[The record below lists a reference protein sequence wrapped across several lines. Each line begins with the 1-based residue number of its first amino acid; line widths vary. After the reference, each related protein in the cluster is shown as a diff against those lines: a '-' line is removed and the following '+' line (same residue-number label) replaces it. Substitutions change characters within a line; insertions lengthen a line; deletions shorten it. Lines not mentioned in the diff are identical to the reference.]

1 MAGMRDKSAP
11 RVWTIGAVVVM
22 FALVFL
28 AAPSRSSAA
37 GPVLG
42 FGGYGAL
49 RIGDS
54 PAEVNRALGTSLECN
69 DLGGG
74 CVCASLGEG
83 LSSLT
88 FVYRLDRQS
97 GLDVIFT
104 SSPDV
109 AVARGLRVGDS
120 IARMKNLFP
129 HAHESGSVGYPG
141 YKRFLV
147 SHGALGIQA
156 SVHRGRIEGFLVGK
170 KRFFD
175 YEEFCA

>member
-1 MAGMRDKSAP
+1 M
-11 RVWTIGAVVVM
+11 
-22 FALVFL
+22 LL

-37 GPVLG
+37 SPVLS
-42 FGGYGAL
+42 FGGYGSV

-54 PAEVNRALGTSLECN
+54 PAEVNRALGTPLECN
-69 DLGGG
+69 YLGGG

-88 FVYRLDRQS
+88 FVYRLDRRG

-104 SSPDV
+104 SSPDIT
-109 AVARGLRVGDS
+109 VARGLRVGDS

-129 HAHESGSVGYPG
+129 HAHEGGSVGYSS
-141 YKRFLV
+141 YKRFIV

-156 SVHRGRIEGFLVGK
+156 SVHRGRIEGFLVGR
-170 KRFFD
+170 KRFFN